1 MLIFYYVLF
10 VLIGYLLGSIPSAV
24 WIGKTFYNVDVREH
38 GSHNAGA
45 TNTFRVLGK
54 KPGAIVLLFDVLKG
68 LIATLPPL
76 LLLNYTEINSITGLD
91 PYRISVGFAS
101 VIGHL
106 FPVFAGFKGGKGVA
120 TSLGVV
126 IGLHPFSA
134 MVCLIVF
141 SLFYFPTKYVSL
153 GAISASISFPIAVFI
168 LNPNAGTLMISFSL
182 FICFGI
188 LITHRKNIRRLLRKE
203 ENRMNFFK

>member
-76 LLLNYTEINSITGLD
+76 LLLNCTEINSITALD

-106 FPVFAGFKGGKGVA
+106 FPVLLDLKVERV
-120 TSLGVV
+120 LP
-126 IGLHPFSA
+126 LH
-134 MVCLIVF
+134 
-141 SLFYFPTKYVSL
+141 
-153 GAISASISFPIAVFI
+153 
-168 LNPNAGTLMISFSL
+168 
-182 FICFGI
+182 
-188 LITHRKNIRRLLRKE
+188 
-203 ENRMNFFK
+203 